1 MVEMR
6 YFDKY
11 TQLVYSGK
19 IRVCGLTMK
28 SIKRVERYKEQYIF
42 KQEEADKRIEFIEE
56 ECSNTKGLAG
66 KLRLALP
73 QKVWLETTWG
83 FYHTVE
89 VTKTDPDTLEEYKD
103 FEERRLIHEVP
114 IIVPRGTGKTTL
126 GSAIGEVGQIIEG
139 KVVQIKDYGAFV
151 ELEAGLDGLVHISEI
166 ANRRVENVSDE
177 LALGNSITAKI
188 MEIDADRKRISLSIK
203 ALLGDEEEVEAEAE
217 STEE

>member
-11 TQLVYSGK
+11 AQLIYTGK
-19 IRVCGLTMK
+19 IRICKLTMK
-28 SIKRVERYKEQYIF
+28 SIRRVERYKEQYLF

-89 VTKTDPDTLEEYKD
+89 VTKTNPDTLEEYTD
-103 FEERRLIHEVP
+103 YEERRLIHEVP

-126 GSAIGEVGQIIEG
+126 GSAIGDIVTGKQIG
-139 KVVQIKDYGAFV
+139 RAHV
-151 ELEAGLDGLVHISEI
+151 
-166 ANRRVENVSDE
+166 
-177 LALGNSITAKI
+177 
-188 MEIDADRKRISLSIK
+188 
-203 ALLGDEEEVEAEAE
+203 
-217 STEE
+217 